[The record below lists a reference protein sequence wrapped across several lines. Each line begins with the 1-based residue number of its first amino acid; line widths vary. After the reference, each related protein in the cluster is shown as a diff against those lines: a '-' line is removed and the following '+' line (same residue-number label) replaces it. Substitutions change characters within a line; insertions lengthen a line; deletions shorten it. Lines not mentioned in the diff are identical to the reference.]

1 MKCKIRIICHIW
13 TITGSNYQHHSINYW
28 VKNVF
33 QAPSDQL
40 LSLSAMSSW
49 ARRELSLHL
58 AALTFSH
65 FRGLLPI
72 IRFEDFLSAPLL
84 MCNSQVCLEGCFHVA
99 AAQWKKKRERGRS
112 LLRITWGKSVSSGNN
127 DPVDLTFT
135 WTIATVS
142 QEEMKEA
149 TNAKKKSHDLSLWFH
164 ERKTDY
170 PWLRK
175 LMTAASSLLDFSL
188 DDEGLIIKKTL
199 KIPPLP

>member
-1 MKCKIRIICHIW
+1 MLLQ
-13 TITGSNYQHHSINYW
+13 ITADIPPNNSNYQHHSINYW
-28 VKNVF
+28 VENVF

-99 AAQWKKKRERGRS
+99 AAQWKKKKREREKPSENHLGEISEQWQQWPCRSNIYMNHRNGFTGRDE
-112 LLRITWGKSVSSGNN
+112 RGN
-127 DPVDLTFT
+127 
-135 WTIATVS
+135 
-142 QEEMKEA
+142 KCK
-149 TNAKKKSHDLSLWFH
+149 KKKSWFVFVVPWKEDWLSL
-164 ERKTDY
+164 
-170 PWLRK
+170 
-175 LMTAASSLLDFSL
+175 
-188 DDEGLIIKKTL
+188 IKKINDSCIFITWFFSWWWGANNQEDT
-199 KIPPLP
+199 